1 MRQKFT
7 AVLKSSR
14 VNAARSA
21 CFRGGERSLTGPQRC
36 SEGSSAVHRLLWLS
50 ALLSGMPVLVLSP
63 WLPLCAL
70 NSFLTLLFL
79 CENEEPRD
87 VVTLSTVWVF

>member
-14 VNAARSA
+14 VNAARST
-21 CFRGGERSLTGPQRC
+21 CSRGGERSLTGPQRC

-50 ALLSGMPVLVLSP
+50 ALLSGTPVLVLS
-63 WLPLCAL
+63 PLCAL

-87 VVTLSTVWVF
+87 VVTFSTVCVF